1 MARTQSAPRRY
12 SAATAPDC
20 RQSLRMPSEHER
32 GGTPSEENPRRVVAL
47 VPAYKEVDSLGHV
60 LEALKRQTRPPDRI
74 VVTLDPHKER
84 QRTGE
89 LERMAREAG
98 AEVRHSVGNRYK
110 KAGNLNGA
118 LAELLE
124 TLSDDDAVLVQ
135 DADTYLDPHFI
146 EVAHRKLFQG
156 YGAVGGNFRGRA
168 GGGLCGVFQRNEYA
182 RYARDTGRKRGKVLC
197 LTGTACLFKVEALKD
212 VLAARESGRLPAA
225 DGVYDTKVLTEDNEL
240 TLALK
245 HRGWRVVAPS
255 RATMTTE
262 VMPTWGSL
270 AKQRLRWK
278 RGALENLF
286 DYGLTRYTLEGWARQ
301 VIAFL
306 GATVSALYVGSL
318 LWFAMTGS
326 GVRIA
331 PFWLAFSGF
340 YAIERAITVKARGW
354 RAAMASVLVVPEWFY
369 DLFLQG
375 VHIRALTEAALRR
388 ERTW

>member
-1 MARTQSAPRRY
+1 MEVTAVSARTGMLPTRSFRAP
-12 SAATAPDC
+12 AK
-20 RQSLRMPSEHER
+20 HER
-32 GGTPSEENPRRVVAL
+32 GRPPPGEKTGRVVAL

-60 LEALKRQTRPPDRI
+60 LEALKRQTHLPDRI
-74 VVTLDPHKER
+74 VVTLDPHEEK
-84 QRTGE
+84 QRTAE
-89 LERMAREAG
+89 LERIGREAG
-98 AEVRHSVGNRYK
+98 AEVRHSTGNKYK

-146 EVAHRKLFQG
+146 EVTHRKLLQG

-182 RYARDTGRKRGKVLC
+182 RYARDTGRKKGKVLC
-197 LTGTACLFKVEALKD
+197 LTGTACLFRVESLKD
-212 VLAARESGRLPAA
+212 VLAAREDGQLPAA

-262 VMPTWGSL
+262 VMPTWGGL

-286 DYGLTRYTLEGWARQ
+286 DYGLTCHTLEGWVRQ
-301 VIAFL
+301 TIAFL
-306 GATVSALYVGSL
+306 GATVSTLYIGSL
-318 LWFAMTGS
+318 LWFVILGS

-331 PFWLAFSGF
+331 PFWIAFTGF

-354 RAAMASVLVVPEWFY
+354 RVAMASMLVIPEWFY

-375 VHIRALTEAALRR
+375 VHIRALAETALRR
-388 ERTW
+388 ERNW

>member
-1 MARTQSAPRRY
+1 MFAKTRV
-12 SAATAPDC
+12 
-20 RQSLRMPSEHER
+20 LRACSFRMLSKHER
-32 GGTPSEENPRRVVAL
+32 GRPPPGENPRRVVAL

-60 LEALKRQTRPPDRI
+60 LEALKRQTHPPDRI
-74 VVTLDPHKER
+74 VVTLDPHKQK
-84 QRTGE
+84 QRTRE
-89 LERMAREAG
+89 LEQIGREAG
-98 AEVRHSVGNRYK
+98 AEVRHSVGNKYK

-118 LAELLE
+118 LAELLK

-146 EVAHRKLFQG
+146 EVTRRKLLQG
-156 YGAVGGNFRGRA
+156 YDAVGGNFRGRA

-182 RYARDTGRKRGKVLC
+182 RYARDTGRKKGKVLC
-197 LTGTACLFKVEALKD
+197 LTGTACLFRVEALKD
-212 VLAARESGRLPAA
+212 VLAARENGQLPAA

-245 HRGWRVVAPS
+245 HRGRRIVSPS

-262 VMPTWGSL
+262 VMLTWGDL
-270 AKQRLRWK
+270 TNQRLRWK

-286 DYGLTRYTLEGWARQ
+286 DYGLTRYTLEGWVRQ
-301 VIAFL
+301 AIAFL
-306 GATVSALYVGSL
+306 GATVSTIYVGSL
-318 LWFAMTGS
+318 LWFVMTGA

-331 PFWLAFSGF
+331 PFWIALTAF

-354 RAAMASVLVVPEWFY
+354 RVAMASMLVIPEWFY

-375 VHIRALTEAALRR
+375 VHIRALAEAALRR
-388 ERTW
+388 ERNW